1 VLDRRGVRFEFFHAV
16 TALHPG
22 GNGVDSIEVVRQA
35 ELAEHVEIYDPL
47 VPVKGLPCWP
57 SEPDWKQLEP
67 AAQGVDFEAE
77 LNPLGRAPR
86 TLERGRDF
94 DEVVLGIPVGALP
107 DLCGELMARDERF
120 RCGIES
126 AVTVRTQA
134 FQLWAN
140 RDASELGWAFDEN
153 SVAGCYV
160 EPLDT
165 FCDMT
170 HLLPRESW
178 LPTDGTKSI
187 GYFCG
192 VLDDR
197 PGETHAQA
205 TDRAKQNAIEF
216 VERDLTELW
225 PDARKGGAFD
235 WSALVDRNGGTG
247 PARFDSQYWRANTSP
262 WERYVLTPAGTVE
275 HRLPSGDSG
284 FANLKL
290 AGDWTRTGID
300 GGCVEAAVI
309 SGMDAARAITGDA
322 RPIPGKSLT
331 WLQPQV
337 RELPAYVEYG
347 GRATAPS
354 PFSCEAGEL
363 QGLLLRGDAARI
375 AALVDAMFNV
385 PAGRGAEYR
394 SLGSNVMLLIGGF
407 GRVTSLTHPFDRWG
421 AVRETQ
427 ASFWI
432 PVLAGR
438 HVGDLFVAERLLL
451 AVPYVFVD
459 NPMSYLGGRETFG
472 YAKTMARFDPPGGLG
487 DHVRMQAFGGNFGR
501 NEGADW
507 RDFLD
512 VIGGAPRPA
521 AGPPQRSSGPLPLI
535 RHLLGDRP
543 ELVAGAE
550 VVLGDI
556 QLTAGLIADLLAGR
570 VGQVFLKQFRDATDG
585 TRACYQA
592 VVEAPIQIRR
602 VESGLSARDWTI
614 QVHPLDSHPIGD
626 ELGVGD
632 QTAGLAFDIE
642 IDFVVED
649 GYDVGGLTVG
659 PGGSAAHLPPAP
671 PDGSDSALESA
682 ARWLWREITEVER
695 MSLDWLRRI

>member
-1 VLDRRGVRFEFFHAV
+1 
-16 TALHPG
+16 
-22 GNGVDSIEVVRQA
+22 
-35 ELAEHVEIYDPL
+35 
-47 VPVKGLPCWP
+47 
-57 SEPDWKQLEP
+57 
-67 AAQGVDFEAE
+67 
-77 LNPLGRAPR
+77 
-86 TLERGRDF
+86 
-94 DEVVLGIPVGALP
+94 
-107 DLCGELMARDERF
+107 
-120 RCGIES
+120 
-126 AVTVRTQA
+126 VTVRTQA
-134 FQLWAN
+134 FQLWTD
-140 RDASELGWAFDEN
+140 RDASQLGWEFDEN

-178 LPTDGTKSI
+178 LPTDGAKSI

-290 AGDWTRTGID
+290 AGDWTRNGVD

-309 SGMDAARAITGDA
+309 SGMDAARAITGDP
-322 RPIPGKSLT
+322 RPIPGKSVD
-331 WLQPQV
+331 WLQPRG
-337 RELPAYVEYG
+337 RELPAYVEFG

-354 PFSCEAGEL
+354 PFSCEDGQL
-363 QGLLLRGDAARI
+363 QGLLLHGDAARI
-375 AALVDAMFNV
+375 SALVDTMFNV
-385 PAGRGAEYR
+385 PAGRGVEYR
-394 SLGSNVMLLIGGF
+394 SLGANVMLLIGAF

-421 AVRETQ
+421 AVHETQ

-438 HVGDLFVAERLLL
+438 HVGGMFVAERLLL

-472 YAKTMARFDPPGGLG
+472 YAKTMARFDPPGGRG
-487 DHVRMQAFGGNFGR
+487 DRIRMQAFGGNFGR

-507 RDFLD
+507 RDYLD
-512 VIGGAPRPA
+512 VIAGAPRPA
-521 AGPPQRSSGPLPLI
+521 AAPPQRSSGPLPLI
-535 RHLLGDRP
+535 RHLIGDRP

-550 VVLGDI
+550 MVLGDI
-556 QLTAGLIADLLAGR
+556 QLTAGLIADLLSGR
-570 VGQVFLKQFRDATDG
+570 VDQVFLKQFRDATDG

-602 VESGLSARDWTI
+602 VESGLSMRDWKI
-614 QVHPLDSHPIGD
+614 RVHPLDSHPIGV
-626 ELGVGD
+626 ELGIED
-632 QTAGLAFDIE
+632 QQAELAFDIE
-642 IDFVVED
+642 IDFLLEN
-649 GYDVGGLTVG
+649 GYEVGGSSVLPGSPAGRLPPVG
-659 PGGSAAHLPPAP
+659 PDGPHSAI
-671 PDGSDSALESA
+671 ETA
-682 ARWLWREITEVER
+682 ARWLWREVTELER
-695 MSLDWLRRI
+695 ASLGWLRRF